1 MISRQLMLC
10 FLFLITTPVVG
21 MATSDSQEFS
31 AEIGLNGIVRAG
43 YWTPVTLRI
52 PQSLAQPSTRYVA
65 VEAQDPDGQ
74 WLRSPLVRPTS
85 INDTQWAARLLVK
98 IGGRDST
105 IRAIV
110 IDTTEPNADRSHLT
124 EVVASKIVPIPRLLE
139 SSQEVLML
147 LGDLENA
154 TRASRLAAREDGSRM
169 LVIAPQPRSESLPL
183 SSVFGPPGLTFD
195 GIDKAIICG
204 NAVIRGISDDRL
216 LELDA
221 WIREGGDLLLV
232 SGMSLPAAISTS
244 PSLESWLPGKFSR
257 LVPLRRA
264 SALETYARSSRPLAR
279 RAIEELQIPIFEDLP
294 KLQGVIEASVGGTE
308 NDPPLVVRRAYGFGR
323 ITWIGVDL
331 DTRTFASW
339 SGTDSL
345 VLKLLD
351 IEDSGDSEGRAGEAR
366 RGGLDLA
373 GQLRLAVDN
382 YLSVSVIP
390 FELIALIGMLYVAA
404 LFPLDWWIARR
415 SERFRWITWL
425 TLPLI
430 VLAFSGITWSTT
442 QQFKSDGWQIHTAGI
457 FDIDEATQTCR
468 STSFAGIWAS
478 NNGRFNLSANPAQD
492 TPREDFRSVV
502 SWFAAS
508 GRNIGGPDAL
518 TPHPSL
524 AGAPYEYGS
533 SAAGLQ
539 DISIAAA
546 SSQLFEAN
554 STSRLPTVSI
564 QSTLSRTGQ
573 GTLRGTITNQLHVSL
588 DDCVLM
594 HAGWLYDIG
603 TLRPGDTFDLEAGKG
618 PRSLGAFLTKKR
630 AVKDR
635 NVSARW
641 KSDDRDIS
649 RILEVAGMHRA
660 TGGSEYT
667 GLQPG
672 RLEHIDMTHLL
683 ALDRIILMG
692 KGPSATKW
700 LPQKPSESG
709 LKHFKDAGDTTLWRI
724 VLELRN

>member
-10 FLFLITTPVVG
+10 FLFLIATPVVG

-404 LFPLDWWIARR
+404 LFPLDWWIAQR
-415 SERFRWITWL
+415 SERFRWVTWL

-430 VLAFSGITWSTT
+430 VLVFSGITWSTT

-603 TLRPGDTFDLEAGKG
+603 TLRPGDTFDLEVGKG

-709 LKHFKDAGDTTLWRI
+709 LKHFRDAGDTTLWRI

>member
-1 MISRQLMLC
+1 MIPKQLLLC
-10 FLFLITTPVVG
+10 FLFLIATPVVG

-43 YWTPVTLRI
+43 HWTPVTLRI

-105 IRAIV
+105 IRAVV
-110 IDTTEPNADRSHLT
+110 IDTTEPKADRSDLAQ
-124 EVVASKIVPIPRLLE
+124 VVASKTVPIPQLLK

-169 LVIAPQPRSESLPL
+169 LVVSPEPRSESLPL
-183 SSVFGPPGLTFD
+183 SPVFGPPGLTLD

-204 NAVIRGISDDRL
+204 NAVTRGISDDRL

-221 WIREGGDLLLV
+221 WIREGGDLLLI
-232 SGMSLPAAISTS
+232 SGMSLPAALSTS

-323 ITWIGVDL
+323 ITWIGIDL

-339 SGTDSL
+339 PGTDSL

-430 VLAFSGITWSTT
+430 VLAFTGITWSTT
-442 QQFKSDGWQIHTAGI
+442 HQFKSDGWQIHTAGV

-478 NNGRFNLSANPAQD
+478 NNGRFNLSANPTQD
-492 TPREDFRSVV
+492 TSREDSRSVV

-524 AGAPYEYGS
+524 AGAPYAYGS
-533 SAAGLQ
+533 SAARLQ
-539 DISIAAA
+539 NISIAAA

-588 DDCVLM
+588 NDCVLM

-641 KSDDRDIS
+641 KSDDQDIS

-667 GLQPG
+667 GLQSG

-692 KGPSATKW
+692 MGPSATKW

>member
-1 MISRQLMLC
+1 MIPKQLLLC
-10 FLFLITTPVVG
+10 FLFLIATPVVG

-43 YWTPVTLRI
+43 HWTPVTLRI

-105 IRAIV
+105 IRAVV
-110 IDTTEPNADRSHLT
+110 IDTTEPKADRSDLAQ
-124 EVVASKIVPIPRLLE
+124 VVASKTVPIPQLLK

-169 LVIAPQPRSESLPL
+169 LVVSPEPRSESLPL
-183 SSVFGPPGLTFD
+183 SPVFGPPGLTFD

-204 NAVIRGISDDRL
+204 NAVTRGISDDRL

-221 WIREGGDLLLV
+221 WIREGGDLLLI
-232 SGMSLPAAISTS
+232 SGMSLPAALSTS

-323 ITWIGVDL
+323 ITWIGIDL

-339 SGTDSL
+339 PGTDSL

-430 VLAFSGITWSTT
+430 VLAFTGITWSTT
-442 QQFKSDGWQIHTAGI
+442 HQFKSDGWQIHTAGV

-478 NNGRFNLSANPAQD
+478 NNGRFNLSANPTQD
-492 TPREDFRSVV
+492 TSREDSRSVV

-524 AGAPYEYGS
+524 AGAPYAYGS
-533 SAAGLQ
+533 SAARLQ
-539 DISIAAA
+539 NISIAAA

-588 DDCVLM
+588 NDCVLM

-641 KSDDRDIS
+641 KSDDQDIS

-667 GLQPG
+667 GLQSG

-692 KGPSATKW
+692 MGPSATKW

>member
-1 MISRQLMLC
+1 MIPKQLLLC
-10 FLFLITTPVVG
+10 FLFLIATPVVG

-43 YWTPVTLRI
+43 HWTPVTLRI

-105 IRAIV
+105 IRAVV
-110 IDTTEPNADRSHLT
+110 IDTTEPKADRSDLAQ
-124 EVVASKIVPIPRLLE
+124 VVASKTVPIPQLLK

-169 LVIAPQPRSESLPL
+169 LVVSPEPRSESLPL
-183 SSVFGPPGLTFD
+183 SPVFGPPGLTLD

-204 NAVIRGISDDRL
+204 NAVTRGISDDRL

-221 WIREGGDLLLV
+221 WIREGGDLLLI
-232 SGMSLPAAISTS
+232 SGMSLPAALSTS

-323 ITWIGVDL
+323 ITWIGIDL

-339 SGTDSL
+339 PGTDSL

-382 YLSVSVIP
+382 YQSVSVIP

-430 VLAFSGITWSTT
+430 VLAFTGITWSTT
-442 QQFKSDGWQIHTAGI
+442 HQFKSDGWQIHTAGV

-478 NNGRFNLSANPAQD
+478 NNGRFNLSANPTQD
-492 TPREDFRSVV
+492 TSREDSRSVV

-524 AGAPYEYGS
+524 AGAPYAYGS
-533 SAAGLQ
+533 SAARLQ
-539 DISIAAA
+539 NISIAAA

-588 DDCVLM
+588 NDCVLM

-641 KSDDRDIS
+641 KSDDQDIS

-667 GLQPG
+667 GLQSG

-700 LPQKPSESG
+700 LPQKTSDSE
-709 LKHFKDAGDTTLWRI
+709 LKHLKDAGDTTLWRI

>member
-1 MISRQLMLC
+1 MIPKQLLLC
-10 FLFLITTPVVG
+10 FLFLIATPVVG

-43 YWTPVTLRI
+43 HWTPVTLRI

-105 IRAIV
+105 IRAVV
-110 IDTTEPNADRSHLT
+110 IDTTEPKADRSHLAQ
-124 EVVASKIVPIPRLLE
+124 VVASKTVPIPQLLK

-169 LVIAPQPRSESLPL
+169 LVVSPEPRSESLPL
-183 SSVFGPPGLTFD
+183 SPVFGPPGLTLD

-204 NAVIRGISDDRL
+204 NAVTRGISDDRL

-221 WIREGGDLLLV
+221 WIREGGDLLLI
-232 SGMSLPAAISTS
+232 SGMSLPAALSTS

-323 ITWIGVDL
+323 ITWIGIDL

-339 SGTDSL
+339 PGTDSL

-382 YLSVSVIP
+382 YQSVSVIP

-430 VLAFSGITWSTT
+430 VLAFTGITWSTT
-442 QQFKSDGWQIHTAGI
+442 HQFKSDGWQIHTAGV

-478 NNGRFNLSANPAQD
+478 NNGRFNLSANPTQD
-492 TPREDFRSVV
+492 TSREDSRSVV

-524 AGAPYEYGS
+524 AGAPYAYGS
-533 SAAGLQ
+533 SAARLQ
-539 DISIAAA
+539 NISIAAA

-588 DDCVLM
+588 NDCVLM

-641 KSDDRDIS
+641 KSDDQDIS

-667 GLQPG
+667 GLQSG

-700 LPQKPSESG
+700 LPQKTSESE
-709 LKHFKDAGDTTLWRI
+709 LKHLKDAGDTTLWRI

>member
-1 MISRQLMLC
+1 M
-10 FLFLITTPVVG
+10 
-21 MATSDSQEFS
+21 
-31 AEIGLNGIVRAG
+31 
-43 YWTPVTLRI
+43 
-52 PQSLAQPSTRYVA
+52 
-65 VEAQDPDGQ
+65 
-74 WLRSPLVRPTS
+74 
-85 INDTQWAARLLVK
+85 
-98 IGGRDST
+98 
-105 IRAIV
+105 
-110 IDTTEPNADRSHLT
+110 
-124 EVVASKIVPIPRLLE
+124 
-139 SSQEVLML
+139 
-147 LGDLENA
+147 
-154 TRASRLAAREDGSRM
+154 
-169 LVIAPQPRSESLPL
+169 
-183 SSVFGPPGLTFD
+183 
-195 GIDKAIICG
+195 
-204 NAVIRGISDDRL
+204 
-216 LELDA
+216 
-221 WIREGGDLLLV
+221 
-232 SGMSLPAAISTS
+232 
-244 PSLESWLPGKFSR
+244 
-257 LVPLRRA
+257 
-264 SALETYARSSRPLAR
+264 
-279 RAIEELQIPIFEDLP
+279 
-294 KLQGVIEASVGGTE
+294 IEASVGGTE

-323 ITWIGVDL
+323 ITWIGIDL

-339 SGTDSL
+339 PGTDSL

-351 IEDSGDSEGRAGEAR
+351 IEDSGDSAGRAGEAR

-430 VLAFSGITWSTT
+430 VLAFTGITWSTT
-442 QQFKSDGWQIHTAGI
+442 RQFKSDGWQIHTAGV

-478 NNGRFNLSANPAQD
+478 NNGRFDLSTNPVQD
-492 TPREDFRSVV
+492 TSREDSRSVV

-533 SAAGLQ
+533 SAARLQ
-539 DISIAAA
+539 NISIAAA

-573 GTLRGTITNQLHVSL
+573 GTLRGTITNQLHISL
-588 DDCVLM
+588 NDCVLM

-618 PRSLGAFLTKKR
+618 PRSLGAFLTRKR

-709 LKHFKDAGDTTLWRI
+709 FKHFKDAGDTTLWRI

>member
-10 FLFLITTPVVG
+10 FLFLIATPVVG

-404 LFPLDWWIARR
+404 LFPLDWWIAQR

-533 SAAGLQ
+533 SAARLQ
-539 DISIAAA
+539 NISIAAA

-588 DDCVLM
+588 NDCVLM

-709 LKHFKDAGDTTLWRI
+709 FKHFKDAGDTTLWRI

>member
-1 MISRQLMLC
+1 MILRQLLLC
-10 FLFLITTPVVG
+10 FFFLVATPVIG
-21 MATSDSQEFS
+21 MATSNSQDLS
-31 AEIGLNGIVRAG
+31 AEIGLDGIVRAG
-43 YWTPVTLRI
+43 HWTPVTLRI

-65 VEAQDPDGQ
+65 VEAKDPDGQ
-74 WLRSPLVRPTS
+74 WLRSPLVRPTL

-98 IGGRDST
+98 IGSRDST
-105 IRAIV
+105 IRAVV
-110 IDTTEPNADRSHLT
+110 IDTAEPNADRSHLSQI
-124 EVVASKIVPIPRLLE
+124 VAAKIVPIPQLLE

-154 TRASRLAAREDGSRM
+154 TRASRLATREDGTRM
-169 LVIAPQPRSESLPL
+169 LVVSPEPRSESIPL
-183 SSVFGPPGLTFD
+183 SSAFGPAGLTFD
-195 GIDKAIICG
+195 GVDKAIICG
-204 NAVIRGISDDRL
+204 NAVTRGISEDRL

-221 WIREGGDLLLV
+221 WIRGGGDLLLIT
-232 SGMSLPAAISTS
+232 GMSLPAAASTS

-279 RAIEELQIPIFEDLP
+279 RAIEELQVPIFEDPP
-294 KLQGVIEASVGGTE
+294 KIQGVIEASVGGTE

-323 ITWIGVDL
+323 ITWIGIDL
-331 DTRTFASW
+331 DTRMFASW
-339 SGTDSL
+339 PGTDSL

-351 IEDSGDSEGRAGEAR
+351 IQDRGDSDGRAGEAR

-390 FELIALIGMLYVAA
+390 FELIALIGLLYVAA
-404 LFPLDWWIARR
+404 LYPLDWWIARK

-430 VLAFSGITWSTT
+430 VLAFTGIAWSTS
-442 QQFKSDGWQIHTAGI
+442 QRFKPDGWQIHTAGV
-457 FDIDEATQTCR
+457 FDIDQATRTCR
-468 STSFAGIWAS
+468 STSFAGIWSS
-478 NNGRFNLSANPAQD
+478 NNGRFNLSTSPTQG
-492 TPREDFRSVV
+492 TTREDSRAVV

-533 SAAGLQ
+533 SVARLQ
-539 DISIAAA
+539 NISIAAA
-546 SSQLFEAN
+546 SSQLFEAS

-573 GTLRGTITNQLHVSL
+573 GTLRGTITNQLQISL
-588 DDCVLM
+588 SDCVLM

-618 PRSLGAFLTKKR
+618 PRSLGAFLTKKQ

-660 TGGSEYT
+660 TGGPEYT
-667 GLQPG
+667 GLQSG

-692 KGPSATKW
+692 KGPPATKW
-700 LPQKPSESG
+700 LPQKTSDSE
-709 LKHFKDAGDTTLWRI
+709 LKHLKDAGDTTLWRI

>member
-404 LFPLDWWIARR
+404 LFPLDWWIAQR

>member
-1 MISRQLMLC
+1 MIPRQLLLC
-10 FLFLITTPVVG
+10 FLFLIATPVVG
-21 MATSDSQEFS
+21 MATSDSPEFS

-43 YWTPVTLRI
+43 HWTPVTLRI
-52 PQSLAQPSTRYVA
+52 PQSLVQPSTRYVA

-85 INDTQWAARLLVK
+85 INNAQWAARLLVK

-105 IRAIV
+105 IRAVV
-110 IDTTEPNADRSHLT
+110 IDTTEPNADRSHLAQ
-124 EVVASKIVPIPRLLE
+124 VVASKIVPIPQLLK
-139 SSQEVLML
+139 SSQEVLIL

-154 TRASRLAAREDGSRM
+154 TRATRLAAREDGSRM
-169 LVIAPQPRSESLPL
+169 LVVSPEPRSESLPL

-204 NAVIRGISDDRL
+204 NAVTRGISDDRL

-221 WIREGGDLLLV
+221 WIREGGDLLLI
-232 SGMSLPAAISTS
+232 SGMSLPAALSTS

-323 ITWIGVDL
+323 ITWIGIDL

-339 SGTDSL
+339 PGTDSL

-430 VLAFSGITWSTT
+430 VLAFTGITWSTT
-442 QQFKSDGWQIHTAGI
+442 HQFKSDGWQIHTAGV

-478 NNGRFNLSANPAQD
+478 NNGRFNLSANPTQD
-492 TPREDFRSVV
+492 TSREDSRSVV

-524 AGAPYEYGS
+524 AGAPYAYGS
-533 SAAGLQ
+533 SAARLQ
-539 DISIAAA
+539 NISIAAA

-573 GTLRGTITNQLHVSL
+573 GTLRGTITNQLHASL
-588 DDCVLM
+588 NDCVLM

-641 KSDDRDIS
+641 KSDDQDIS

-667 GLQPG
+667 GLQSG

-700 LPQKPSESG
+700 LPQKTSDSE
-709 LKHFKDAGDTTLWRI
+709 LKHLKDAGDTTLWRI

>member
-1 MISRQLMLC
+1 MIPRQLILC
-10 FLFLITTPVVG
+10 FLFLIATPVVG
-21 MATSDSQEFS
+21 MAASDSQEFS

-43 YWTPVTLRI
+43 HWAPVTLRI

-105 IRAIV
+105 IRAMV

-124 EVVASKIVPIPRLLE
+124 EVVASKIIPIPRLLE

-169 LVIAPQPRSESLPL
+169 LVVSPEPRSESLPL

-204 NAVIRGISDDRL
+204 NAVTRGISDDRL

-221 WIREGGDLLLV
+221 WVREGGDLLLM

-323 ITWIGVDL
+323 ITWIGIDL

-339 SGTDSL
+339 PGTDSL

-351 IEDSGDSEGRAGEAR
+351 IEDSGDSAGRAGEAR

-430 VLAFSGITWSTT
+430 VLAFTGITWSTT
-442 QQFKSDGWQIHTAGI
+442 RQFKSDGWQIHTAGV

-478 NNGRFNLSANPAQD
+478 NNGRFDLSTNPVQD
-492 TPREDFRSVV
+492 TSREDSRSVV

-533 SAAGLQ
+533 SAARLQ
-539 DISIAAA
+539 NISIAAA

-573 GTLRGTITNQLHVSL
+573 GTLRGTITNQLHISL
-588 DDCVLM
+588 NDCVLM

-618 PRSLGAFLTKKR
+618 PRSLGAFLTRKR

-709 LKHFKDAGDTTLWRI
+709 FKHFKDAGDTTLWRI

>member
-1 MISRQLMLC
+1 MIPRQLLLC
-10 FLFLITTPVVG
+10 FLFLIATPVVG

-43 YWTPVTLRI
+43 HWTPVTLRI

-105 IRAIV
+105 IRAVV
-110 IDTTEPNADRSHLT
+110 IDTTEPKADRSDLAQ
-124 EVVASKIVPIPRLLE
+124 VVASKTVPIPQLLK

-169 LVIAPQPRSESLPL
+169 LVVSPEPRSESLPL

-204 NAVIRGISDDRL
+204 NAVTRGISDDRL

-221 WIREGGDLLLV
+221 WIREGGDLLLI
-232 SGMSLPAAISTS
+232 SGMSLPAALSTS
-244 PSLESWLPGKFSR
+244 PSFESWLPGKFSR

-294 KLQGVIEASVGGTE
+294 KLQGVIEASVGGTK

-323 ITWIGVDL
+323 ITWIGIDL

-339 SGTDSL
+339 PGTDSL

-430 VLAFSGITWSTT
+430 VLAFTGITWSTT
-442 QQFKSDGWQIHTAGI
+442 HQFKSDGWQIHTAGV

-478 NNGRFNLSANPAQD
+478 NNGRFNLSANPTQD
-492 TPREDFRSVV
+492 TSREDSRSVV
-502 SWFAAS
+502 SWLAAS

-524 AGAPYEYGS
+524 AGAPYAYGS
-533 SAAGLQ
+533 SAARLQ
-539 DISIAAA
+539 NISIAAA

-588 DDCVLM
+588 NDCVLM

-641 KSDDRDIS
+641 KSDDQDIS

-667 GLQPG
+667 GLQSG
-672 RLEHIDMTHLL
+672 RLKHIDMTHLL

-692 KGPSATKW
+692 MGPSATKW

>member
-1 MISRQLMLC
+1 MILRQPVLC
-10 FLFLITTPVVG
+10 FLFLVATPTIG
-21 MATSDSQEFS
+21 MATSDSQELL
-31 AEIGLNGIVRAG
+31 AEIGFDGIVRAG
-43 YWTPVTLRI
+43 HWTPVTLHI

-105 IRAIV
+105 IRAVV
-110 IDTTEPNADRSHLT
+110 IDTTEPNADRSHLAQ
-124 EVVASKIVPIPRLLE
+124 VVASRIVPIPQLLE

-147 LGDLENA
+147 FGDLENA
-154 TRASRLAAREDGSRM
+154 TRATRLAAREDGSRM
-169 LVIAPQPRSESLPL
+169 LVVSPEPRSDSILL

-195 GIDKAIICG
+195 GVNKVIICG
-204 NAVIRGISDDRL
+204 NSITRGISNDHL

-221 WIREGGDLLLV
+221 WIREGGDLILIA
-232 SGMSLPAAISTS
+232 GMSLPDAISTS

-279 RAIEELQIPIFEDLP
+279 RAIEKLQIPIFEDLP

-323 ITWIGVDL
+323 ITWIGIDL

-339 SGTDSL
+339 PGTDSL

-351 IEDSGDSEGRAGEAR
+351 IQNSGDSKGRAGETR

-373 GQLRLAVDN
+373 GQLRLAVDK
-382 YLSVSVIP
+382 YLSVFVIP
-390 FELIALIGMLYVAA
+390 FELIALIGLLYVAA
-404 LFPLDWWIARR
+404 LYPLDWWIARR
-415 SERFRWITWL
+415 SERFGWITWL

-430 VLAFSGITWSTT
+430 VLAFTGITWSTT
-442 QQFKSDGWQIHTAGI
+442 QQFKSDGWQIHTAGV

-478 NNGRFNLSANPAQD
+478 NNGRFSLSANPAPD
-492 TPREDFRSVV
+492 TTSEDSLSVV

-524 AGAPYEYGS
+524 AEAPYEYGS
-533 SAAGLQ
+533 SAARLQ
-539 DISIAAA
+539 NISIAAA

-564 QSTLSRTGQ
+564 QSTISRTGQ
-573 GTLRGTITNQLHVSL
+573 GTLRGTITNKLQVALN
-588 DDCVLM
+588 DCVLM

-603 TLRPGDTFDLEAGKG
+603 TLRPGDTFNLEAGKG

-667 GLQPG
+667 GLQSG

-683 ALDRIILMG
+683 ALDRVILMG

-700 LPQKPSESG
+700 LLQKTSEPE
-709 LKHFKDAGDTTLWRI
+709 LKHFKDAGNTTLWRI

>member
-10 FLFLITTPVVG
+10 FLFLIATPVVG

-404 LFPLDWWIARR
+404 LFPLDWWIAQR

-492 TPREDFRSVV
+492 APREDFRSVV

>member
-10 FLFLITTPVVG
+10 FLFLIATPVVG

-404 LFPLDWWIARR
+404 LFPLDWWIAQR